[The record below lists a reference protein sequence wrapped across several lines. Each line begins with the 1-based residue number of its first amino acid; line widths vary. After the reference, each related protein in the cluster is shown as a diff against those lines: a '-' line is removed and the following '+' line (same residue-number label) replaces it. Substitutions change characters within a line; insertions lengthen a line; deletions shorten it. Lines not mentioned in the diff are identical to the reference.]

1 MSPSPAPREVTSV
14 RRRPAHAPPFVDLAH
29 RRFALVAEEGV
40 VTHLAVDQGSI
51 ELDETSAEAIL
62 SVLRP
67 NAAVSVEEEERN
79 NGAIAAVAAAAAA
92 AAAYYYYV
100 GDAGLEGLAGF
111 SL

>member
-1 MSPSPAPREVTSV
+1 MSPSPAPREVTTV
-14 RRRPAHAPPFVDLAH
+14 RRRPAHAPPFVDRAH

-79 NGAIAAVAAAAAA
+79 SATRSSTSSAR
-92 AAAYYYYV
+92 
-100 GDAGLEGLAGF
+100 
-111 SL
+111 SLPRWRSSR